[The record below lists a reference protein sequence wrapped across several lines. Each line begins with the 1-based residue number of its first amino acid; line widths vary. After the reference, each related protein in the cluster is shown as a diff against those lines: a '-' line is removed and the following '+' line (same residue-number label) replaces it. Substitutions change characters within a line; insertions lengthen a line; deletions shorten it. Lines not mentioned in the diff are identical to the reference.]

1 MYVCIYTYISIF
13 MCFMCV
19 LCVFLLQIFNLS
31 ERSYDISRFN
41 NQVRPLLIS
50 ACVLLTLSC
59 HESSLLVVMRC
70 TCTCRS
76 VLPSPLSTPP
86 MQVLDFGWPDHLAP
100 SLERL
105 SSVCRS
111 MKSWLD
117 TDPQHVVVVHC
128 KGGKGRTGCVIAA
141 FMNYSEICQRY
152 IHTCMMMM
160 YMWVVWMCH
169 LVCDGGGG
177 IPFCLF

>member
-1 MYVCIYTYISIF
+1 MCIADSVMSWT
-13 MCFMCV
+13 
-19 LCVFLLQIFNLS
+19 
-31 ERSYDISRFN
+31 
-41 NQVRPLLIS
+41 
-50 ACVLLTLSC
+50 
-59 HESSLLVVMRC
+59 SLLVVMRC

-152 IHTCMMMM
+152 IHTCMMIM
-160 YMWVVWMCH
+160 YMCVIYMFCDASFGVWWWRWDSFLSFLITLSGWYATCMYNNSVLMYNTLYMLH
-169 LVCDGGGG
+169 VHVLVYCVHEHV
-177 IPFCLF
+177 L